1 MHIVYDQLFV
11 KEPGTKNETPWH
23 TDHSYWCDLLCRL
36 ATHARSPLLLL
47 LPASRHLAGGQVST
61 IWIALDKLSKSSV
74 VKYVAGSHKWGLKHQ
89 IKSFSGEQ
97 DRYAASLDFPPLPD
111 VDAMEKKGEVKVLA
125 WDMEP
130 GDVVVFDSYIVHG
143 APGNPSNTVRRRAY
157 ATRWANSEV
166 QFDSRPGTMHYTWK
180 ERGGAN
186 LDCQLTHGQPL
197 GGHLHP
203 RIPVVMS

>member
-23 TDHSYWCDLLCRL
+23 TDHSYW
-36 ATHARSPLLLL
+36 
-47 LPASRHLAGGQVST
+47 HLAGGQVST
-61 IWIALDKLSKSSV
+61 IWLSLDHLTKDSV

-89 IKSFSGEQ
+89 IKSFSGDQ
-97 DRYAASLDFPPLPD
+97 DRYAASLELPPLPD
-111 VDAMEKKGEVKVLA
+111 IDAMEKKGEVKVLA

-157 ATRWANSEV
+157 STRWANTEV

-180 ERGGAN
+180 ERGGKD
-186 LDCQLTHGQPL
+186 LDCQLAHGQHL

-203 RIPVVMS
+203 RIPVKM